1 MIQENSINEL
11 IDFIKKLYTPKYISD
26 REKNIEGIF
35 VPLHEP
41 KFPGDEKKYL
51 LETIDSTFVS
61 SVGAFV
67 DRFEKDMSSLTQTK
81 RSVAL
86 VNGTSALQIS
96 LILAGVK
103 SNDEVLTQALTF
115 VATANSIAYIGA
127 KPVFLDV
134 DKDTMGLSPSSLEE
148 FLIENAEIKNDGC
161 YNKITKAKIS
171 ACVPMH
177 TFGFMCRIDKIVKIC
192 KKWRIP
198 VIEDAAESLGSLY
211 KGKPSGSFG
220 LLSAFSLNGNKI
232 ITSGGGGAITTNN
245 EAIADQ
251 AKHLTTTAKIPH
263 KWEYFHDRVGY
274 NYRMPNLNAA
284 LACAQLEKLN
294 LIKNLKRDVY
304 NQYQSFLDN
313 KGINLV
319 NVPEDTEWNY
329 WLISILLDNKDDRN
343 LFLKETNQNGIM
355 TRPIWQLMYRL
366 PAFKNCQRDNQKNA
380 EYLEER
386 IVNIPSSATL

>member
-1 MIQENSINEL
+1 MIEKNSISEL
-11 IDFIKKLYTPKYISD
+11 ISFIKELYVPKYISD
-26 REKNIEGIF
+26 REKKIEGIF

-41 KFPGDEKKYL
+41 NFPGNEKKYL

-67 DRFEKDMSSLTQTK
+67 DRFEKDMSSIAHTK

-103 SNDEVLTQALTF
+103 PDNEVLTQALTF
-115 VATANSIAYIGA
+115 VATANSIAYTGA
-127 KPVFLDV
+127 NPVFIDV
-134 DKDTMGLSPSSLEE
+134 DRDTMGLSPDSLER
-148 FLIENAEIKNDGC
+148 FLTNNAELRDDGC
-161 YNKITKAKIS
+161 YNKVTKAKIS

-177 TFGFMCRIDKIVKIC
+177 TFGFMCRIDKIIKIC
-192 KKWRIP
+192 KEWKIP
-198 VIEDAAESLGSLY
+198 VIEDAAEALGSSY

-232 ITSGGGGAITTNN
+232 VTSGGGGAITTDN
-245 EAIADQ
+245 ESIADQ

-263 KWEYFHDRVGY
+263 KWEYFHDRIGY

-294 LIKNLKRDVY
+294 LIKNSKRDVY
-304 NQYQSFLDN
+304 NQYQSFLVN

-329 WLISILLDNKDDRN
+329 WLMSILLDDKNDRD
-343 LFLKETNQNGIM
+343 LFLTETNQNGVM

-366 PAFKNCQRDNQKNA
+366 PEFKDCQKDNQKNA
-380 EYLEER
+380 EFLEQR
-386 IVNIPSSATL
+386 IVNIPSSAIL